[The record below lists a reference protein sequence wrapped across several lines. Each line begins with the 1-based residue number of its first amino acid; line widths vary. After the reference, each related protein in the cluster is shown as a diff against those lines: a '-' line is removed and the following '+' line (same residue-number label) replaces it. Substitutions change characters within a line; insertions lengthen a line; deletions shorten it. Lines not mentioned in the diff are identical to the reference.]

1 MLNFKA
7 KTASIINCILGVI
20 HVIVFF
26 VANKSFEGHKYGSPD
41 RFGDYARGFYSSEIE
56 TAGICTLILC
66 AIVAAMIVMI
76 FLQFN
81 NWKLKKD
88 NNDNE
93 TKENKMPFMITREKT
108 DKKENDLSDFDY
120 IALFGVPVI
129 CCIGSIIDLLRLLPL
144 L

>member
-7 KTASIINCILGVI
+7 KTGSIINCILGVI

-76 FLQFN
+76 FLQFKF
-81 NWKLKKD
+81 WKPKKD
-88 NNDNE
+88 KLDYGTE
-93 TKENKMPFMITREKT
+93 KNKNI
-108 DKKENDLSDFDY
+108 L
-120 IALFGVPVI
+120 I
-129 CCIGSIIDLLRLLPL
+129 CPIQTC
-144 L
+144 